1 MLPGI
6 GRGKALGCLLPRDFF
21 PQNPLIGPQPFCQS
35 VDKSELVFMQT
46 KPNIFEYLDYRSFL
60 KNLFA
65 FKKVENPSFSHR
77 SFARLAGLQSSNFLK
92 LVMDGQRNL
101 SAKAIHSFAKA
112 FKLNKSESDFFE
124 ALVFFNQSKSMEE
137 KNRYYDRIAQFK
149 KYHDAK
155 PLDVHQYTYFSNWY
169 FVALRELTL
178 LKSFKEDPVWINK
191 KLKAR
196 IHPDEIKRAI
206 RILIDLK
213 LLHRDDAGR
222 LKQSDAKISSSPEMG
237 ILAVYN
243 FHREMIQKA
252 GESIERSLA
261 EHRDISG
268 LTLAL
273 SKKQFEKIRLR
284 LNEIRREIHELS
296 CEGEDKEAVYQVNF
310 QLFNLSEVIW

>member
-1 MLPGI
+1 M
-6 GRGKALGCLLPRDFF
+6 K
-21 PQNPLIGPQPFCQS
+21 Q
-35 VDKSELVFMQT
+35 
-46 KPNIFEYLDYRSFL
+46 KPNIFEYLEYRSFL
-60 KNLFA
+60 KELFA
-65 FKKVENPSFSHR
+65 FKKSENASFSHR

-92 LVMDGQRNL
+92 LVMDAQRNL
-101 SAKAIHSFAKA
+101 SPKAIHQFAKA
-112 FKLNKSESDFFE
+112 FKLNKNESDFFE
-124 ALVFFNQSKSMEE
+124 ALVYFNQAKSMEE
-137 KNRYYDRIAQFK
+137 KNLYYDRISQFK

-178 LKSFKEDPVWINK
+178 LKSFKEDTVWINK

-196 IHPDEIKRAI
+196 LHPDEIKRAI
-206 RILIDLK
+206 RILLDLK
-213 LLHRDDAGR
+213 LLHRDANGSLR
-222 LKQSDAKISSSPEMG
+222 QSDSKISSSPEMG

-252 GESIERSLA
+252 GESIEKSLA

-284 LNEIRREIHELS
+284 INEMRREIHELS
-296 CEGEDKEAVYQVNF
+296 CEESDKEAVYQVNF
-310 QLFNLSEVIW
+310 QLFNLSEVLW